1 MMDFYEVLDTVIDLL
16 RSRPRVTYRVLKR
29 QFNLDDDIRHTS
41 AAYTGACL
49 TRSQASESAL
59 SADQ

>member
-29 QFNLDDDIRHTS
+29 LVQP
-41 AAYTGACL
+41 G
-49 TRSQASESAL
+49 
-59 SADQ
+59 